1 MRSQFKDLNGQKFG
15 RLTVLERKE
24 NSKNGIPRWL
34 CRCDCGNLTVVLSTQ
49 LRNGRTKSCGCYMKE
64 VVSKQRI
71 KHGLSETRL
80 YKVWRTM
87 KERCLCETYRDYKH
101 YGGRGIKVCDEWLD
115 DFMNFYNWAMDNG
128 YDENAKRGEYTIDR
142 IDVNGNYEPSNCRIV
157 SMKEQANNVRRNHL
171 IEYKGKTQTLSQWSD
186 EVGISSHTLLN
197 RLQNGWSIEKALT
210 TKNKRR

>member
-1 MRSQFKDLNGQKFG
+1 MALAIDITGQKFG

-24 NSKNGIPRWL
+24 NSKNGISRWL

-49 LRNGRTKSCGCYMKE
+49 LRKGRTKSCGCYMKE

>member
-1 MRSQFKDLNGQKFG
+1 MIAVNSN
-15 RLTVLERKE
+15 RLL
-24 NSKNGIPRWL
+24 S
-34 CRCDCGNLTVVLSTQ
+34 GN
-49 LRNGRTKSCGCYMKE
+49 TKSCGCYKKE
-64 VVSKQRI
+64 ILKA
-71 KHGLSETRL
+71 KNKTHGLSKTRI
-80 YKVWRTM
+80 YKTWLSM
-87 KERCLCETYRDYKH
+87 KDRCYRKKCNAYSL
-101 YGGRGIKVCDEWLD
+101 YGGRGIKICDEWLF
-115 DFMNFYNWAMDNG
+115 DFMNFYNWAMKNSYSDNLS
-128 YDENAKRGEYTIDR
+128 IDR